1 MSKKVTIKNFETV
14 LENIKTMFNENED
27 DQKFWCE
34 AFNDMLDELRSDD
47 FFGTEGELDPRGDNR
62 D

>member
-1 MSKKVTIKNFETV
+1 
-14 LENIKTMFNENED
+14 MFNDNED

-34 AFNDMLDELRSDD
+34 AFNDMLDELRADD

>member
-1 MSKKVTIKNFETV
+1 
-14 LENIKTMFNENED
+14 MFNENED